1 MDLLKILLVED
12 DPIDQLIIRN
22 VMEYAG
28 FAIEIAENGR
38 TGIDKLSAGHYDLVL
53 LDLEMPVM
61 NGYETMT
68 YIRHQL
74 ESQKNIPIIII
85 TNKEDMDEA
94 TRCLL
99 LGANSFLTK
108 PITEEN
114 LIREINTLVI
124 V

>member
-12 DPIDQLIIRN
+12 DPIDQLIIRT
-22 VMEYAG
+22 VTEYAG
-28 FAIEIAENGR
+28 FAIDIADNGR
-38 TGIDKLSAGHYDLVL
+38 TGIDKLTAGHYDLVL
-53 LDLEMPVM
+53 LDLVMPVM

-68 YIRHQL
+68 FIRQRL
-74 ESQKNIPIIII
+74 DTQKNIPIIII
-85 TNKEDMDEA
+85 TSKEDLGEA
-94 TRCLL
+94 ARCLL